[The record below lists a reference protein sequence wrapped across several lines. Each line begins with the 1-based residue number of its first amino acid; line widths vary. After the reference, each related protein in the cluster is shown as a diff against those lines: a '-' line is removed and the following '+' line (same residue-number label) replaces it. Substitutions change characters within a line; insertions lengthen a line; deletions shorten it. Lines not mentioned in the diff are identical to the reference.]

1 MVYLNDCQWED
12 TDEVMAAMKQAMCN
26 NTNLGRYDLKH
37 NAMSEEGIQTLI
49 SIIEEATHVNQIT
62 VSEFISGES
71 MNDLMEALAKNKPA
85 KGKKGKK
92 KKWTRRLNLGF
103 LPKTFNNHENT
114 EVKNRPK
121 RARFEGLTKQQGQQ
135 IAEE

>member
-1 MVYLNDCQWED
+1 
-12 TDEVMAAMKQAMCN
+12 
-26 NTNLGRYDLKH
+26 
-37 NAMSEEGIQTLI
+37 
-49 SIIEEATHVNQIT
+49 
-62 VSEFISGES
+62 

-92 KKWTRRLNLGF
+92 KKWTRWLNLGF

-114 EVKNRPK
+114 EVKNRPM